1 MKSFIELNK
10 KILGMKF
17 PWNLWVGLL
26 AMVNMV
32 GGLVY
37 IRTMEGQLALAC
49 LMLAFLIMWGIYAKK
64 GFVRLL
70 GLGHLIAWPPLM
82 IWYAKV
88 LAQGNVEGAF
98 KYWLMAVLVVNGI
111 SLVIDLVD
119 VVRYS
124 IGDKQPM

>member
-1 MKSFIELNK
+1 
-10 KILGMKF
+10 
-17 PWNLWVGLL
+17 
-26 AMVNMV
+26 
-32 GGLVY
+32 
-37 IRTMEGQLALAC
+37 
-49 LMLAFLIMWGIYAKK
+49 MLHAK
-64 GFVRLL
+64 VA
-70 GLGHLIAWPPLM
+70 LGHLIAWPPLM

>member
-1 MKSFIELNK
+1 MKSFIEFNK

-124 IGDKQPM
+124 LGDKQPM

>member
-10 KILGMKF
+10 KILGMKL

-124 IGDKQPM
+124 LGDKQPM

>member
-1 MKSFIELNK
+1 MKSFIEFNK

-124 IGDKQPM
+124 IGDQQPM